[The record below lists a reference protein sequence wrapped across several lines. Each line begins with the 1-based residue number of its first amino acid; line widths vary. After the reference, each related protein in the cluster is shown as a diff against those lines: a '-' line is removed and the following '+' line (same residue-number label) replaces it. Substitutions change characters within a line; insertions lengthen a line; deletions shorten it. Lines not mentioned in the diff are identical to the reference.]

1 MILVAGAA
9 GRVGTALMVHL
20 LRHSDGPLRAFV
32 RREFDAVRLRDR
44 GVEAAV
50 GDLVDGRGVDAAMRG
65 VRTLVYLV
73 HALDRRGD
81 FVANDLEA
89 ARNTTL
95 AARAAGVER
104 IIFLGHIAAD
114 PEVASRYLVGRWA
127 VERAMVQSG
136 IPCTVLR
143 APTIVAR
150 GSAPF
155 ELATL
160 LARRLPLVPE
170 FRWHRTPIEPVALSD
185 VVEALARAVEDDE
198 LDGRSFDIAGP
209 ERMSVGAMVRGWAA
223 STGRLRGYVPVP
235 AEGLLLQ
242 PWAAWALGGYRPREA
257 RLLLEAYLERQVC
270 ADPSRRFPL
279 SHRPL
284 AYAQAL
290 VQADGRG

>member
-9 GRVGTALMVHL
+9 GRVGTGLMVHL
-20 LRHSDGPLRAFV
+20 LRQPERPLRVFV

-44 GVEAAV
+44 GIEAAV

-104 IIFLGHIAAD
+104 IIFLGHIAAE
-114 PEVASRYLVGRWA
+114 PEVSSRYLVGRWA
-127 VERAMVQSG
+127 VERALVQSD

-160 LARRLPLVPE
+160 LARRLPVVPE
-170 FRWHRTPIEPVALSD
+170 FRWWRTPIEPVALAD
-185 VVEALARAVEDDE
+185 VVEALARAIDDDE

-209 ERMSVGAMVRGWAA
+209 ERMSVGAMVRGWASA
-223 STGRLRGYVPVP
+223 AGRPRAYVPLPVD
-235 AEGLLLQ
+235 GLFVQ
-242 PWAAWALGGYRPREA
+242 RWASWALGGYRPRET
-257 RLLLEAYLERQVC
+257 RLLLETYLERQVC
-270 ADPSRRFPL
+270 TDPSRRFPL
-279 SHRPL
+279 PHRPL
-284 AYAQAL
+284 PLRQAL
-290 VQADGRG
+290 AQDS